1 MKISPK
7 FVKLSSPFVGF
18 GPHAEGGVYEI
29 GNIRHKMREHWVF
42 TVSGNYGR
50 FDGGAWGGGGGSDG
64 GDGGGRGSNYGG
76 CRSDGC
82 LGGGDSS
89 GCCCE

>member
-42 TVSGNYGR
+42 TVSRNSGR
-50 FDGGAWGGGGGSDG
+50 FDGGGSAG
-64 GDGGGRGSNYGG
+64 AVVVVVVW
-76 CRSDGC
+76 
-82 LGGGDSS
+82 
-89 GCCCE
+89 